1 MKTKHMLLMI
11 ACCLIPIIALG
22 AIFLFKLS
30 VSQVLFY
37 GLILLCPLSHI
48 LMMKFIGRG
57 EGHDHIRHQAEIH
70 APSTQEIA
78 DKSI

>member
-1 MKTKHMLLMI
+1 MKRKHMLLMI

-22 AIFLFKLS
+22 AIFLFKLP

-48 LMMKFIGRG
+48 LMMIFMGRG
-57 EGHDHIRHQAEIH
+57 EGHDHSLHQAKTPASNI
-70 APSTQEIA
+70 QEVA
-78 DKSI
+78 DKSM